1 MSSSNPA
8 HIDCPPPFRIADAL
22 AQLEQQFTN
31 PSLQLSSIASD
42 VELSPAY
49 LARLLKASTGLT
61 FLQHLRRHRVKHAE
75 RLLLTTMMSI
85 KEIGAECGYNS
96 SGSFGRDFRRVHR
109 CTPGTWRGNHRT
121 RAHRTS

>member
-1 MSSSNPA
+1 MSLLNPA
-8 HIDCPPPFRIADAL
+8 HIDCPTPFRIADAL
-22 AQLEQQFTN
+22 AQLEQRYTN
-31 PSLQLSSIASD
+31 PHLQLSSLATD

-61 FLQHLRRHRVKHAE
+61 FLQHLRRHRVEHAE
-75 RLLLTTMMSI
+75 RLLLRTMMSI

-109 CTPGTWRGNHRT
+109 CTPGAWRATHRT
-121 RAHRTS
+121 GAHRTN